1 MNTLKELYKADTY
14 RYVGKLEFCIR
25 FFIFF
30 IVNLQ
35 YLLSSHKT
43 AYKALFH
50 FWANRSGLELTAN

>member
-14 RYVGKLEFCIR
+14 RYVGKLEFYIR

-50 FWANRSGLELTAN
+50 F